1 MPYSLTHIPWRSSSG
16 TQQEGPPVYSQVAF
30 VGGHNDGNMIIVG
43 GVTPANN
50 LTDEATLAYSYDCS
64 LGRWNSFGL
73 PRENYLN
80 RQGAF
85 ATVVDKGVAYIWGG
99 KRARHQKFNGSATQ
113 LPSTMYRLDSMY
125 PSNSTIVTSPLPN
138 PPLRYSH
145 TQTLVNNRWI
155 AILGGFDGLTGGP
168 VSMEDIWTF
177 DTLSHNWAQVNATLD
192 KENKPANRSSHSQA
206 LMSDG
211 VSILIYGG
219 YDGYHVFNDVA
230 VLDTR
235 TWRWTVKNTNAA
247 VQGRADHTA
256 TLVGNNMIVAFGF
269 TGVSTSL
276 TVMSDIEVLDVTTW
290 SWTSYYAP
298 SPGYPG
304 NGDGPSI
311 NGSGN
316 QFILPGT
323 PSMAIVAGAVTGGLV
338 VFVLIIVAL
347 YIFNYQQKHR
357 RHHSPPSTDDHD
369 VVETTSH
376 RAGDNASI
384 LSPTKK
390 YAISDDDDTFVCS
403 APSSPPPAPT
413 RHSSLLPSP
422 WKDNTPSS
430 DWRIRRAVTAFGS
443 LSTNNSSI
451 NKNVQ
456 PTSKPDEPMN
466 INQTTAVKRAATT
479 GTPSMRHHHCSSSY
493 MDKIQDEEENN
504 GVRGHNAIENASGS
518 TPLHANNG
526 DDDDDDD
533 GFDIQ
538 EFILHSGEISSEQQT
553 AVDGVGGAEE
563 GQATTTSE

>member
-1 MPYSLTHIPWRSSSG
+1 MPYSLTHIPWQSSSG
-16 TQQEGPPVYSQVAF
+16 TQKEGPPVYSQVAF

-50 LTDEATLAYSYDCS
+50 LTNEATLAYSYDCS

-85 ATVVDKGVAYIWGG
+85 ATIVDKGVAYIWGG
-99 KRARHQKFNGSATQ
+99 KRARHQKFNDSSVQ
-113 LPSTMYRLDSMY
+113 LPSTMYRLDSVY
-125 PSNSTIVTSPLPN
+125 PSNSTIVSSPLPN

-145 TQTLVNNRWI
+145 TQTLVNKRWI

-304 NGDGPSI
+304 NDDGPSI

-316 QFILPGT
+316 QFTLPGT

-347 YIFNYQQKHR
+347 YIFNYQQKQ
-357 RHHSPPSTDDHD
+357 RHHSPPSTHDHD

-376 RAGDNASI
+376 HAGDNASI

-390 YAISDDDDTFVCS
+390 YTISDDDDTFVCS
-403 APSSPPPAPT
+403 APSSPPTSAPT

-422 WKDNTPSS
+422 WKDNTPPS
-430 DWRIRRAVTAFGS
+430 DWRIRRAVTAFGP
-443 LSTNNSSI
+443 LNNNGLPI
-451 NKNVQ
+451 
-456 PTSKPDEPMN
+456 SKPDEPMN
-466 INQTTAVKRAATT
+466 INQTSVVKRAATT
-479 GTPSMRHHHCSSSY
+479 GTSSMLHHHRSGFY
-493 MDKIQDEEENN
+493 MDKIQDEEETR
-504 GVRGHNAIENASGS
+504 GDRGHNNIENASGS
-518 TPLHANNG
+518 DPPHR

-538 EFILHSGEISSEQQT
+538 EFILHSGEISLEQQT
-553 AVDGVGGAEE
+553 AVGGVGGADEE
-563 GQATTTSE
+563 GQVTTLE